1 MRTHISRWLDRIAG
15 ILLLFVL
22 SFLWFATRLHGVGWA
37 VLLAGLLTAL
47 VCWAYVL
54 LVQRISRR
62 KGKTQSEAARRRAA
76 VYRLTMLPEETA
88 LSIAGT
94 ALCGAF
100 NLQKSGA
107 NGKLVF
113 LTDEKGQLFAAG
125 LCQEPQPVSVN
136 GVHAFHRLRKNTPGI
151 LICAGGST
159 AQAEQYAASLTP
171 PLRLIAADTLPF
183 ADCFSVEVSDDS
195 LPKQRMILPLL
206 RDAMQP
212 ARSLRYLFLGWMM
225 ILFYLFTGAWSA
237 LLPGLG
243 LVMLSLLS
251 KEAPRQKRRLF

>member
-100 NLQKSGA
+100 
-107 NGKLVF
+107 
-113 LTDEKGQLFAAG
+113 
-125 LCQEPQPVSVN
+125 
-136 GVHAFHRLRKNTPGI
+136 
-151 LICAGGST
+151 
-159 AQAEQYAASLTP
+159 
-171 PLRLIAADTLPF
+171 
-183 ADCFSVEVSDDS
+183 DCFALIRRFAPPSPSGEGFLCTTKKGVSPCNATKS
-195 LPKQRMILPLL
+195 
-206 RDAMQP
+206 P
-212 ARSLRYLFLGWMM
+212 A
-225 ILFYLFTGAWSA
+225 
-237 LLPGLG
+237 
-243 LVMLSLLS
+243 
-251 KEAPRQKRRLF
+251 

>member
-1 MRTHISRWLDRIAG
+1 
-15 ILLLFVL
+15 
-22 SFLWFATRLHGVGWA
+22 
-37 VLLAGLLTAL
+37 
-47 VCWAYVL
+47 
-54 LVQRISRR
+54 
-62 KGKTQSEAARRRAA
+62 
-76 VYRLTMLPEETA
+76 MLPEETA
-88 LSIAGT
+88 LSIAGS

-183 ADCFSVEVSDDS
+183 ADCFSVEVSGDS

-251 KEAPRQKRRLF
+251 KETPRQKRRLF